1 VEATGSGLLGG
12 PPVARVLR
20 PARALARWAVHHG
33 MPAAYLSR
41 QARSGDPVAL
51 LLRDPASR
59 AEPGEL
65 HERLRARG
73 PLVPSALGPVT
84 TTHAVA
90 REVLRSDRFGVGF
103 DWSGAPRAARWAL
116 AFGADPAVIGVAEP
130 PSMLVVD
137 PPDHTRYRRL
147 VGRAFTPRATAAA
160 EPGIRR
166 IADTLLDDL
175 GPAAARGEPVDLV
188 AAFAAPLPVLVIAD
202 LLGVPA
208 DRQEDFLRWG
218 AALAATLDPGL
229 PLRRFLAA
237 DRAMRALQDFL
248 TGHFA
253 RLRRDPGED
262 LVSRLVTA
270 AEGSATDGSV
280 TDGSVTDGSA
290 TDGSVTDGSALTD
303 RELRA
308 TVMLLLGAG
317 FETTV
322 NLLGNA
328 VVLLDAHRDQRAA
341 LLADPDG
348 WPGAVEEV
356 LRFDS
361 PVQITGRTVRTDTE
375 LAGVPLRSGSRVTL
389 LLGAANRDPEVF
401 PDPGRFDVTRANA
414 RDHLAFSAGIHY
426 CVGAGL
432 ARLEAT
438 VALRALTERFPD
450 LRVSGRPVRRD
461 LHTLRGFQH
470 LPVTLC

>member
-1 VEATGSGLLGG
+1 VGTTTPTAIGGS
-12 PPVARVLR
+12 PAARALR
-20 PARALARWAVHHG
+20 PARTMARWAVRHG
-33 MPAAYLSR
+33 MPAAYLTR
-41 QARSGDPVAL
+41 EARRGDLVAR
-51 LLRDPASR
+51 LLRDPELRAS
-59 AEPGEL
+59 PHDL
-65 HERLRARG
+65 HEQLRAGG
-73 PLVPSALGPVT
+73 PLVPSALGPLT
-84 TTHAVA
+84 TSHAVA
-90 REVLRSDRFGVGF
+90 SEVLRSDRFGVGF
-103 DWSGAPRAARWAL
+103 DWSGAPRPTRWAL
-116 AFGADPAVIGVAEP
+116 AFGDDPTAIGVAEP

-160 EPGIRR
+160 EPMVRQV
-166 IADTLLDDL
+166 ADTLLDAL
-175 GPAAARGEPVDLV
+175 EPAAARGEPVDLV

-218 AALAATLDPGL
+218 AAAAATLDPGM

-237 DRAMRALQDFL
+237 ERALRAMHDFL
-248 TGHFA
+248 TGHFD

-262 LVSRLVTA
+262 LVSRLVA
-270 AEGSATDGSV
+270 ASD
-280 TDGSVTDGSA
+280 DD
-290 TDGSVTDGSALTD
+290 ALTD
-303 RELRA
+303 RELHA

-341 LLADPDG
+341 LLADPSG
-348 WPGAVEEV
+348 WPDAVEEV

-361 PVQITGRTVRTDTE
+361 PVQITGRTVRVDTE
-375 LAGVPLRSGSRVTL
+375 LAGVPMRPGSRVTL
-389 LLGAANRDPEVF
+389 LLGAANRDPDVF
-401 PDPGRFDVTRANA
+401 AEPGRFDVTRGNA
-414 RDHLAFSAGIHY
+414 REHLAFSAGIHY

-432 ARLEAT
+432 ARLEAA

-461 LHTLRGFQH
+461 LQTLRGFER
-470 LPVTLC
+470 LPVTLR